1 MGWPAL
7 TCYTAALILVFLP
20 VRASDDRLVPNEPL
34 SPGTTIVSDDG
45 EFAFGF
51 FSLNSTTPAR
61 LYLGIWYN
69 GIPDLTVVWVANRET
84 PATNSTTPTLSLT
97 NTSNLVLSDGDGSGH
112 VVWTTDVPIASL
124 SEAVLLNT
132 GNLVI
137 RSPNGTTLWQSFDH
151 QSDTL
156 LAGMKLGIKY
166 DELETGGNRLVSWKG
181 PGDPSPG
188 RFSYGVDPNTLL
200 QIFIWDGAR
209 PVARIGPW
217 TGSMFKGEQEYH
229 QPNGSNVVIYIAVV
243 GNDNEVYT
251 TYSVPDGTR
260 TTRDVLTYSGKI
272 ELQTWNNRTRA
283 WAVLDQWQSIQC
295 NTYGYC
301 GPFGYCD
308 EVAVPVPTCKCLD
321 GFEPTYREEWDDG
334 KFSAGCRR
342 KVALRG
348 CGDGFLALPEM
359 KPPDEFVFVANRT
372 SEECAEECSR
382 NCSCVAYAYAVLG
395 SGRFGG
401 DVQRCLVWS
410 GQLIDSGKIGTY
422 AGTDTL
428 YLRIAGLGASS
439 GKRTKSNMARIVL
452 LVLGSIFVLLTCI
465 SLRWLLIKGKNRKLR
480 RHKKIGMGT
489 TDKLGEGNPPHDH
502 EFPFVRFEEI
512 AVATHNFSETCVI
525 GQGGFGKVYKGML
538 GSQEV
543 AIKRLSSYSQ
553 QGTKEFMNEVTLI
566 AKLQH
571 RNLVRPLGCCGEDD
585 EKLLIYEYLPNKG
598 LDATL
603 FDEERKVLLDWT
615 KRFNI
620 IKGAARG
627 LMYLHQDSRLTIIH
641 RDLKA
646 GNVLLDA
653 EMKPKIADFGM
664 ARIFGDDQQ
673 KANTQRVV
681 GTYGYMAPEYAME
694 GIFSTKSDV
703 YSFGVLLL
711 EVITG
716 LRRSSNSH
724 TMGFPSLIAFSWNMW
739 VEGKT
744 EELVDSSIMGTCSR
758 DEVLLC
764 THIALLCVQDN
775 PDDRPHMSSIVYI
788 LENGGHSLSAPNCPN
803 YFTRRN
809 IEMEQI
815 VSDDHHN
822 SVNNLTLTKIH
833 GR

>member
-465 SLRWLLIKGKNRKLR
+465 SLRWLLIK
-480 RHKKIGMGT
+480 
-489 TDKLGEGNPPHDH
+489 
-502 EFPFVRFEEI
+502 
-512 AVATHNFSETCVI
+512 
-525 GQGGFGKVYKGML
+525 
-538 GSQEV
+538 
-543 AIKRLSSYSQ
+543 
-553 QGTKEFMNEVTLI
+553 
-566 AKLQH
+566 
-571 RNLVRPLGCCGEDD
+571 
-585 EKLLIYEYLPNKG
+585 
-598 LDATL
+598 
-603 FDEERKVLLDWT
+603 DEERKVLLDWT